1 MIAQRP
7 SWHVFPTLCTRANAS
22 VRLVVSFHSF
32 LAHSHVGRASRC
44 ISQVNS
50 RAGDNLIDLRS
61 MVNLQ
66 FKNAGK
72 LPNNIH
78 VRRMHGDDP
87 KKLGGPPF
95 GT

>member
-1 MIAQRP
+1 MIAQ
-7 SWHVFPTLCTRANAS
+7 PTNTRALAPVSARANAS
-22 VRLVVSFHSF
+22 VRLVASFHSF
-32 LAHSHVGRASRC
+32 LAHSHVERASRC

-66 FKNAGK
+66 FKNAAK

-78 VRRMHGDDP
+78 VRRGHVDDP